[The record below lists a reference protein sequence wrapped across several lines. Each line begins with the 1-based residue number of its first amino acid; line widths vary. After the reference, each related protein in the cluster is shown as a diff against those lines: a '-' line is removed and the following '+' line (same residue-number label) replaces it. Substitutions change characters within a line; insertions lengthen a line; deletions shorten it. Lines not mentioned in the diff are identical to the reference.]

1 MKRKLA
7 DPVDLNIV
15 SLLGVKMELT
25 VLNQSACIVIQIFI
39 EDIQYKDKGT
49 IFRDCS
55 TFSQLPFRPASQLV
69 TLMADLLGGQTR
81 SELDIS
87 HSYM

>member
-1 MKRKLA
+1 MMKRKLS

-39 EDIQYKDKGT
+39 EEE
-49 IFRDCS
+49 IF
-55 TFSQLPFRPASQLV
+55 
-69 TLMADLLGGQTR
+69 
-81 SELDIS
+81 
-87 HSYM
+87 